1 MYRMF
6 TCTQKHSR
14 WREIL
19 VEKGQKPRHVE
30 QNKLAKTKDLQ
41 AIREKKNWEVEIRQ
55 TLCVV
60 VV

>member
-1 MYRMF
+1 
-6 TCTQKHSR
+6 
-14 WREIL
+14 